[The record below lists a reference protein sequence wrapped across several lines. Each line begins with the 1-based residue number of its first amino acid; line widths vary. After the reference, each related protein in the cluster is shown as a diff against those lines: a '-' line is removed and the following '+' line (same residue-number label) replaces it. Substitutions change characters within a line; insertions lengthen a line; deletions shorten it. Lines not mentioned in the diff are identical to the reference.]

1 MQFQFNFDKTM
12 QAAAV
17 LLSLDGDRMESIR
30 LLKLLY
36 IADREILAETGA
48 PITGD
53 KAVALKH
60 GPVLGQ
66 VYSLIKGQATRAGEW
81 ADSLRTVN
89 HNIELRKPVGRG
101 KLNRAEV
108 EKLQEVTDRHRNDT
122 AWEICDQ
129 THDFPEWRDNYVAN
143 AATPIPW
150 EQALAAQGKAHLVP
164 AASDEAELRHALDS
178 LFGS

>member
-1 MQFQFNFDKTM
+1 MRFQFNFEKTV

-48 PITGD
+48 LITGD

-60 GPVLGQ
+60 GPVLSQ
-66 VYSLIKGQATRAGEW
+66 VYQLIKGQASRSGEW
-81 ADSLRTVN
+81 ADVLRTSS

-122 AWEICDQ
+122 VWEICDQ
-129 THDFPEWRDNYVAN
+129 THDFPEGKDNYVPN
-143 AATPIPW
+143 NSTPIPW
-150 EQALAAQGKAHLVP
+150 EQVLEAQGKARLIPMVE
-164 AASDEAELRHALDS
+164 SQEELRQVLDT

>member
-1 MQFQFNFDKTM
+1 MQFQFNFEKTV

-36 IADREILAETGA
+36 IADQEILAENGA

-53 KAVALKH
+53 KAVALEH
-60 GPVLGQ
+60 GPMLGQ
-66 VYSLIKGQATRAGEW
+66 VYQLIKGQTSRAGEW
-81 ADSLRTVN
+81 ADTLRTVN
-89 HNIELRKPVGRG
+89 HNVELRKPVDRG

-129 THDFPEWRDNYVAN
+129 THDFPEWKDNYVSN
-143 AATPIPW
+143 ASTPIPW
-150 EQALAAQGKAHLVP
+150 EQALEAQGR
-164 AASDEAELRHALDS
+164 ASLIPTVERQEELRQVLDN